1 MILYNIHIAILL
13 CLFFLCLIYPLSPHP
28 AAMAKKKKNR
38 PAAKRC
44 SVHQWHRWSRAVQRH
59 QSGAVAGQWPG
70 EE

>member
-1 MILYNIHIAILL
+1 MFDFSM
-13 CLFFLCLIYPLSPHP
+13 CDLSTFSPPSRHGQKEEEP
-28 AAMAKKKKNR
+28 

-44 SVHQWHRWSRAVQRH
+44 SVHRHRWSRAVQRH